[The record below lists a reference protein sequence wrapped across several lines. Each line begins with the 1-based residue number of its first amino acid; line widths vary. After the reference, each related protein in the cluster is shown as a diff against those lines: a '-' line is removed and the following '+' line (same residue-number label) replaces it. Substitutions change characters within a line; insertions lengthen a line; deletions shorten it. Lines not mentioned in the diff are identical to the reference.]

1 MWLSS
6 LFSTN
11 CISSSE
17 NRKMQEG
24 GGRLTGVVV
33 SDCYKPLILKPEQAQ
48 ACSELSIF
56 GRAQDLWYFENC
68 PFSMQ
73 TGSGTQLFEK
83 GQNFISFFV
92 AFVAHSCTMYSPAV
106 DCCSVLFGIRPTAT
120 AVPSGSGT
128 YLLKPLAI
136 LLLLYDTYLL
146 FICMMQDCKRQ
157 ETCATI
163 S

>member
-1 MWLSS
+1 
-6 LFSTN
+6 
-11 CISSSE
+11 
-17 NRKMQEG
+17 
-24 GGRLTGVVV
+24 
-33 SDCYKPLILKPEQAQ
+33 
-48 ACSELSIF
+48 
-56 GRAQDLWYFENC
+56 
-68 PFSMQ
+68 MQ

-83 GQNFISFFV
+83 GQNFISFIV

-146 FICMMQDCKRQ
+146 FICMKQ
-157 ETCATI
+157 ETIETYNIQQFFSIRKQFAFIYVSQLLLHTYK
-163 S
+163 

>member
-1 MWLSS
+1 
-6 LFSTN
+6 
-11 CISSSE
+11 
-17 NRKMQEG
+17 MQ
-24 GGRLTGVVV
+24 
-33 SDCYKPLILKPEQAQ
+33 A
-48 ACSELSIF
+48 
-56 GRAQDLWYFENC
+56 
-68 PFSMQ
+68 
-73 TGSGTQLFEK
+73 GSGTQLFEK
-83 GQNFISFFV
+83 DQKILDQSFSFFV
-92 AFVAHSCTMYSPAV
+92 ACVAHSCTMYSPAV

-157 ETCATI
+157 ETYATI